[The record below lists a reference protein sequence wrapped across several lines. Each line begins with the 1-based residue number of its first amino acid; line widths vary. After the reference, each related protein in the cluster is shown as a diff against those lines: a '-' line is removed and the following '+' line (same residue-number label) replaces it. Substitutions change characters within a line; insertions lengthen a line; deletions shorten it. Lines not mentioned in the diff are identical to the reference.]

1 MNTRYK
7 GFDVVEEGFLKEYET
22 YGTLLRHKKTG
33 LEIYHLFTEHD
44 RESLFAYT
52 FATPS
57 TDSTGVAHILE
68 HSVFSGSQQFPQRD
82 PFIEIIKNSVS
93 SYLNAFTSIDHT
105 TYPAASPLKKDFFS
119 LFKVY
124 TDAIFFPLLSK
135 ETFMQEGIRVEFDES
150 GELRFDG
157 VVYNEMLGA
166 NSSQERIVMKESIF
180 SLFPNSCYSHNS
192 GGEPVEIPQLTW
204 EKLKDFHAKWYR
216 PDNCKLLVYGNISLD
231 EILGAVETNLLSRI
245 PDFIGSDQVGRQVQE
260 ILSAGD
266 RVTEP
271 KTLYKSAPLDE
282 GSSESS
288 KSTIVVNWA
297 ITPIEDCESTMI
309 LNILTEYL
317 LGHPGAPLYRKIRE
331 SGLGSDLS
339 GVSGMDPD
347 GRELVFTVGVEGSD
361 PTHIE
366 EFEKLLFD
374 ELKSMV
380 QNGLDP
386 LVLDGAIRKCEFHQK
401 ERKGGIPQGLR
412 MQFRAIRGWLRG
424 LSPTHTLLIEENSQQ
439 VIQSIHNTP
448 RYMER
453 WIEKYLIE
461 NRSRTTLVVTP
472 SKEHSQSI
480 EQQIQEKL
488 QQIKS
493 ALTPELKES
502 LKQEQDAFYQ
512 AIQDSHSDE
521 PLAIDMLTKEDI
533 DEPLSDPLQT
543 SYTTNGVQIE
553 YQEIPSQ
560 DIVYLS
566 MYSNIA
572 HLTVEELQFLPL
584 FIRLFTTVPLPGKGY
599 EEVSQQ
605 LAHLTGSCYSSCILR
620 SVGTGESCRG
630 YWYLRTK
637 LLEADLEE
645 SLALFRDLLTKGEVN
660 NRSRIR
666 LVIQEII
673 QELVTDIVPS
683 GHSFGLKRASS
694 SLSLSLGWDERWD
707 GVTLLE
713 TLQAIP
719 LDDDQEI
726 DKLGEIFL
734 KTLKKIS
741 VPSKYFVSV
750 GSDYQEGVV
759 SQLIGF
765 SEALGKPEKD
775 TPFEVEPFTE
785 EYPLHD
791 HFSKIDGHSVSYETL
806 TIPGQSSYSS
816 LVVPSCGYSDLGASL
831 TVLGHILSFG
841 HLWKSVRIEG
851 GAYGVGAMQQNS
863 DRIFSFYSYRD
874 PNPLQSVETFLQS
887 GAIAQQ
893 VDQETLDAT
902 IIRILGSLL
911 KPKVPSEQNSAGAT
925 RWVFDITRD
934 QREREITAIRNVTI
948 ESVIEAGK
956 FLETQLPLAQVSLCT
971 NQRYVED
978 HSELKNTIHQ
988 LSL

>member
-1 MNTRYK
+1 MNKLYED
-7 GFDVVEEGFLKEYET
+7 FDLLEEGLLKEYET
-22 YGTLLRHKKTG
+22 YGTLIRHKKTG

-124 TDAIFFPLLSK
+124 TDALFFPLLSK
-135 ETFMQEGIRVEFDES
+135 ETFMQEGIRMEFDES
-150 GELRFDG
+150 GSLRFDG

-166 NSSQERIVMKESIF
+166 NSSQERIVMRESIF
-180 SLFPNSCYSHNS
+180 SLFPNSCYAHDS
-192 GGEPVEIPQLTW
+192 GGDPLEIPQLTW
-204 EKLKDFHAKWYR
+204 EQLKAFHAKWYR
-216 PDNCKLLVYGNISLD
+216 PDNCKLLIYGNISL
-231 EILGAVETNLLSRI
+231 EEALEAVHTNLLSRI
-245 PDFIGSDQVGRQVQE
+245 PDFVGSNEVGQEVQK
-260 ILSAGD
+260 ILSSGD
-266 RVTEP
+266 AVTEP
-271 KTLYKSAPLDE
+271 KIIHTSAPLEE
-282 GSSESS
+282 GSSEGQR
-288 KSTIVVNWA
+288 STIAMNWA
-297 ITPIEDCESTMI
+297 ITPIADCESTMI

-347 GRELVFTVGVEGSD
+347 ERELIFTVGVEGSD
-361 PTHIE
+361 PAHIE
-366 EFEKLLFD
+366 AFENLIFD
-374 ELKSMV
+374 EFQNMV
-380 QNGLDP
+380 NHGLDP

-424 LSPTHTLLIEENSQQ
+424 LSPTHTLLIEENSQR
-439 VIQSIHNTP
+439 VIKAIHDTP
-448 RYMER
+448 RYMEQ
-453 WIEKYLIE
+453 WIEKYLIK
-461 NRSRTTLVVTP
+461 NQRRTTLVVTP
-472 SKEHSQSI
+472 SKEHSESI
-480 EQQIQEKL
+480 EQAIQ
-488 QQIKS
+488 KS
-493 ALTPELKES
+493 LHKIESSLSTEDRAALK
-502 LKQEQDAFYQ
+502 KEQDAFYQ
-512 AIQDSHSDE
+512 AIQDPSSDE
-521 PLAIDMLTKEDI
+521 PLAIDMLTKDDI
-533 DEPLSDPLQT
+533 NEPLIDPPQT
-543 SYTTNGVQIE
+543 SYTAGKVQIE

-560 DIVYLS
+560 DIVYLT

-572 HLTVEELQFLPL
+572 HLTMEELKLLPL
-584 FIRLFTTVPLPGKGY
+584 FIRLFTTVPLPGRGY

-605 LAHLTGSCYSSCILR
+605 LAHLTGSCYSSCLLR
-620 SVGTGESCRG
+620 SVGTQVSCKG

-637 LLEADLEE
+637 LLAADLQE
-645 SLALFRDLLTKGEVN
+645 SLSLFRDLLTKGEVH

-694 SLSLSLGWDERWD
+694 ALSLNLGWDERWD

-713 TLQAIP
+713 TLQALS

-726 DKLGEIFL
+726 DRLGSIFL
-734 KTLKKIS
+734 STLHKVS
-741 VPSKYFVSV
+741 TPGRYFVSA
-750 GSDYQEGVV
+750 GSDYRDQVV
-759 SQLIGF
+759 SQLQEF
-765 SEALGKPEKD
+765 ATTLGEPED
-775 TPFEVEPFTE
+775 DAVFTVEPFTKE
-785 EYPLHD
+785 
-791 HFSKIDGHSVSYETL
+791 HSFHNKFTRISDDSSFYETV

-816 LVVPSCGYSDLGASL
+816 LVIPSCGYGDLGASL
-831 TVLGHILSFG
+831 SVLGHILSFG
-841 HLWKSVRIEG
+841 ALWKSVRIEG

-874 PNPLQSVETFLQS
+874 PNPLQSVQTFLRS
-887 GAIAQQ
+887 GAIGKQ
-893 VDQETLDAT
+893 VDQETLDTT
-902 IIRILGSLL
+902 IIRILGTLL
-911 KPKVPSEQNSAGAT
+911 KPKVPGEQNSAGAT
-925 RWVFDITRD
+925 RWAFGITKE
-934 QREREITAIRNVTI
+934 QRESEIAAIRSVTV
-948 ESVIEAGK
+948 ESLIEAGR
-956 FLETQLPLAQVSLCT
+956 FLEKQLPLARVSIFT
-971 NQRYVED
+971 TQRYVED
-978 HSELKNTIHQ
+978 HKELENTIHP